1 VARIPLL
8 DRFRRP
14 RTAGE
19 ADPAVEY
26 DGGGPPAPRLRRLAP
41 SPGALRRE
49 RRAII
54 KAREERIRDLGGLV
68 LEMYRHDH
76 FREDLLNEQ
85 CQDVVGLELR
95 LQELDSMLEAA
106 TTARRAPAAR
116 CECGAPTVWGS
127 HFCANCGRPV
137 GAMPVVACSAC
148 GHPLPADASFCAS
161 CGSAAELST
170 PDGPTEGQASDYDVE
185 EPAEAEDRDADDAAE
200 ATVIRTAHA
209 QDRWEP

>member
-1 VARIPLL
+1 MARIPLL
-8 DRFRRP
+8 DRFRRS

-19 ADPAVEY
+19 AEPAAEY
-26 DGGGPPAPRLRRLAP
+26 GGEPPSSPRLRRVAP

-54 KAREERIRDLGGLV
+54 KAREERIRDLGGFV
-68 LEMYRHDH
+68 LEMYRHDV

-106 TTARRAPAAR
+106 TSARRAPAAR
-116 CECGAPTVWGS
+116 CACGAPTVWGS

-137 GAMPVVACSAC
+137 GETPVVSCETC

-161 CGSAAELST
+161 CGSSAE
-170 PDGPTEGQASDYDVE
+170 PPTDENAMGDRSDYDVA
-185 EPAEAEDRDADDAAE
+185 EPEAESDAESE
-200 ATVIRTAHA
+200 ATIVRSVRVR
-209 QDRWEP
+209 DPWET

>member
-8 DRFRRP
+8 DRFRRS

-19 ADPAVEY
+19 AEPAADYGAEL
-26 DGGGPPAPRLRRLAP
+26 PSKSRLRRVAP

-54 KAREERIRDLGGLV
+54 KAREERIRDLGGFV
-68 LEMYRHDH
+68 LEMYRHDV

-85 CQDVVGLELR
+85 CQEVVGLELR

-106 TTARRAPAAR
+106 TSARRAPAAR
-116 CECGAPTVWGS
+116 CACGAPTVWGS

-137 GAMPVVACSAC
+137 GETPVVSCGTC

-161 CGSAAELST
+161 CGSSAEPALGESAKG
-170 PDGPTEGQASDYDVE
+170 DQSDYDVPDAE
-185 EPAEAEDRDADDAAE
+185 LESEAESE
-200 ATVIRTAHA
+200 ATIVRSVRVR
-209 QDRWEP
+209 DRWET

>member
-1 VARIPLL
+1 MARIPLL
-8 DRFRRP
+8 DRFRRS

-19 ADPAVEY
+19 AEPAAEY
-26 DGGGPPAPRLRRLAP
+26 GGELPSSPRLRRVAP

-68 LEMYRHDH
+68 LEMYRHDV

-85 CQDVVGLELR
+85 CQEVVGLELR

-116 CECGAPTVWGS
+116 CACGAPTVWGS

-137 GAMPVVACSAC
+137 GETPVVSCEGC

-161 CGSAAELST
+161 CGSSAEPST
-170 PDGPTEGQASDYDVE
+170 GENAKGDQSDYDV
-185 EPAEAEDRDADDAAE
+185 PEAELESEAESE
-200 ATVIRTAHA
+200 ATVVRSVRVR
-209 QDRWEP
+209 DRWET